1 MELVSSSRYA
11 TLNSRWTVLVFLE
24 RLKSEGASSAKSGLG
39 LKDEF
44 GTNING
50 DGQEDIASDIQ
61 EGAQSTVSATVSCVL
76 PTPFMPAH
84 TDMMPHPTA
93 LQREPGPD
101 DEPGPHYESYG
112 SSFGNFGP
120 LPPDSGVSEVRF
132 RLAQHLAV

>member
-1 MELVSSSRYA
+1 MELVSSSRYV

-24 RLKSEGASSAKSGLG
+24 WLKSEGASSAKSGLG

-50 DGQEDIASDIQ
+50 DGQEDITSDIQ
-61 EGAQSTVSATVSCVL
+61 EGAQSTVSAMVSYVL
-76 PTPFMPAH
+76 PTPFMPVH

-93 LQREPGPD
+93 LQCEPGLD
-101 DEPGPHYESYG
+101 NEPGPHYESYG

-120 LPPDSGVSEVRF
+120 LPPDSGVSEVHF
-132 RLAQHLAV
+132 HLAQHLAV